1 MHVWI
6 VHSSDSTNVLVTS
19 LVASLEGPPAICKF
33 TNRKY
38 AQKNLYCGKNLKDV
52 EIYGENSRIYISNS
66 FCDEFKYLNFLIRKA
81 KDKEIVKWRIK
92 RGINLIQVSEGE
104 EFVEITHKLD
114 LIKLGIV
121 KNES

>member
-1 MHVWI
+1 M
-6 VHSSDSTNVLVTS
+6 
-19 LVASLEGPPAICKF
+19 LEKHQIQACHRIGKKGITICKF

-38 AQKNLYCGKNLKDV
+38 AQESLYCGKNLKDV
-52 EIYGENSRIYISNS
+52 EIYGENSRIYINNS
-66 FCDEFKYLNFLIRKA
+66 FWDEFKYLNFLIRKA
-81 KDKEIVKWRIK
+81 KGKEIVKWRIK
-92 RGINLIQVSEGE
+92 RGIKLIHVNEGE